1 MKHKRLLMMCGF
13 GLAAA
18 SALAAGT
25 HAQADPISGKWGQG
39 QTALLD
45 IAYDGKGGVSGTIF
59 LVRDGTSKPFP
70 IRTGTFDTATGAL
83 LLTGEVVVPDRG
95 PTPYRLEGTLAGGAL
110 SMSYTF
116 GDDKGTA
123 SLTRVTGAA
132 APAKDVAPAKVT
144 KPPAALLKHFTD
156 VSSLVLKA
164 AELVPADKYSYRP
177 APTVRTFGELVAH
190 IAESYGYYCGPA
202 GGQNAASTTGGTD
215 KVALVKRLKDATGA
229 CTSSTTA
236 DDDAMIGNIAHT
248 NLHYGNMVTYMRM
261 LGLVPPSS

>member
-1 MKHKRLLMMCGF
+1 MKHKRRLMEW
-13 GLAAA
+13 GLAVAA
-18 SALAAGT
+18 AFAFAAGT
-25 HAQADPISGKWGQG
+25 HAQVDPISGKWGQG

-45 IAYDGKGGVSGTIF
+45 LAYDGKGAVSGTIF

-95 PTPYRLEGTLAGGAL
+95 ATPYRLEGTLAGGAL
-110 SMSYTF
+110 AMSYTF
-116 GDDKGTA
+116 GDDKGTT
-123 SLTRVTGAA
+123 SLTRMTGATVADASPASGRKSSA
-132 APAKDVAPAKVT
+132 AV
-144 KPPAALLKHFTD
+144 LKHFTD
-156 VSSLVLKA
+156 VSSLVVKA
-164 AELVPADKYSYRP
+164 AELVPADRYSYRP

-202 GGQNAASTTGGTD
+202 GGENAPSTTGGTG

-236 DDDAMIGNIAHT
+236 DEDAIIGNIAHT